1 MGIDKKKP
9 ISMAEVVNLVGDS
22 EKSVAIKSFI
32 KNFEIV
38 SIERAT
44 KIKEVLESL
53 DFIRLK
59 DYHIVKIIDFMPGD
73 ATELNKIVSD
83 ASFEQ
88 EEINKILDVVK
99 NN

>member
-1 MGIDKKKP
+1 MLTWLEIRK
-9 ISMAEVVNLVGDS
+9 
-22 EKSVAIKSFI
+22 KSVAIKSFI

>member
-1 MGIDKKKP
+1 
-9 ISMAEVVNLVGDS
+9 
-22 EKSVAIKSFI
+22 
-32 KNFEIV
+32 
-38 SIERAT
+38 
-44 KIKEVLESL
+44 
-53 DFIRLK
+53 
-59 DYHIVKIIDFMPGD
+59 MPGD